1 MVDCGSWLLT
11 TSDWRGITDCRATRH
26 PTLFLKLVFPFA
38 FIDIYKL
45 SSNYVIYQIIK
56 DNFFVLIGNFIDIGF
71 EINWVSRFTTMS
83 THITE
88 LTEQEFR
95 KQALLSKDNSSAMF
109 DNNSYKQGLT
119 FSIPMKHKALK
130 YCQKLVENNLSSVL
144 VQGTYCF
151 TVWVKKEDNDASIE
165 QSSIQQT
172 PMAFAP
178 QNVTQ
183 EVPRKKITRVYR
195 GQTYEV
201 EIPDYSAIQQSPLN
215 KPKARRKYRGQYI
228 D

>member
-1 MVDCGSWLLT
+1 
-11 TSDWRGITDCRATRH
+11 
-26 PTLFLKLVFPFA
+26 
-38 FIDIYKL
+38 
-45 SSNYVIYQIIK
+45 
-56 DNFFVLIGNFIDIGF
+56 
-71 EINWVSRFTTMS
+71 MS

-151 TVWVKKEDNDASIE
+151 TVWVKKEESNDLIVE

-172 PMAFAP
+172 PMVSAP

-201 EIPDYSAIQQSPLN
+201 EIPDYSAIQQSLLN